1 MTSHTIN
8 NDNIAVA
15 TEYTLQPMSTCP
27 IGVDVLLENPGGVL
41 VRGRWDGRSKMWK
54 SWFPFPKRR
63 RSDADRTE
71 KEVEIVHREY
81 VS

>member
-1 MTSHTIN
+1 MTHTVN

-41 VRGRWDGRSKMWK
+41 VRGRWDGRSKHWR
-54 SWFPFPKRR
+54 SWFPFPRR
-63 RSDADRTE
+63 RKTEDAVEYE
-71 KEVEIVHREY
+71 KEEEIKWKEY
-81 VS
+81 L